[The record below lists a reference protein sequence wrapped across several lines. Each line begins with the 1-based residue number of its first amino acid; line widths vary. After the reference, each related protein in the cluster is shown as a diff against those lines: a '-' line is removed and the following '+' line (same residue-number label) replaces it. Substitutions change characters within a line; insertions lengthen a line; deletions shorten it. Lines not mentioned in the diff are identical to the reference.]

1 MHGDFVNT
9 LIHCSIIYLSHQL
22 LVIFDVPERIGSG
35 LYESSMIVHG
45 LFVFCGPI
53 LLSSVL
59 DTSEKT
65 ISITILFPV
74 LFTR

>member
-22 LVIFDVPERIGSG
+22 WVILVVPEGTGSG
-35 LYESSMIVHG
+35 LYESSMIAHG
-45 LFVFCGPI
+45 LHVFCGPI

-74 LFTR
+74 MFTR